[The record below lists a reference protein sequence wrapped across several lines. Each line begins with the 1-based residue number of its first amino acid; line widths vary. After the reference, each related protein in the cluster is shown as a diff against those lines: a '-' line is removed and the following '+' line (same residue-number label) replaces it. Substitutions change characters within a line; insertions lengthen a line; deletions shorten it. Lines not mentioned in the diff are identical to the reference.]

1 MAGSSNSDDTFPY
14 PRGNVVGVLAD
25 AAGFEDA
32 RRRLEQSGFGAD
44 RLQVLQGEEG
54 LARIDLEG
62 REHGRKG
69 GIARRLQDVLS
80 DDADHVRRYT
90 EHLRDGH
97 YIVGVKVG
105 DDDAAKQRAAE
116 ALRGANAE
124 FVNYYADN
132 YVEDLTAGVS

>member
-1 MAGSSNSDDTFPY
+1 VAGSSKSDDTFPY

-44 RLQVLQGEEG
+44 SLQVLQGEEG

-62 REHGRKG
+62 DEHGRKG
-69 GIARRLQDVLS
+69 GIARRLQGVLS

-90 EHLRDGH
+90 EYLRDGG

-105 DDDAAKQRAAE
+105 DDEAAKQRAAD
-116 ALRGANAE
+116 ALRGANAT
-124 FVNYYADN
+124 FVNYYAAN